1 MNIEIIPV
9 KGVPMTSSK
18 NVAEKFD
25 KAHRDLLVKIRKI
38 IKMNSEFGERNFSL
52 SSYVSDQNKELP
64 CYQMTR
70 DGFTM
75 LAMELSGAKVFDWK
89 IKYINAFNA
98 MESQLIKESDSLEWK
113 QARLQIKDARKSLTD
128 VIKDFVDYAT
138 EQGSKSSKMY
148 YMNITKMEYAA
159 LELTQQAKCAKVD
172 SINFRDTLDC
182 MDLCFLS
189 TAEQVAK
196 NAIKQGMD
204 SGMQYKDIFK
214 HAKECV
220 FKYAETVKLPRL
232 SA

>member
-1 MNIEIIPV
+1 MNIEIVPV
-9 KGVPMTSSK
+9 KGVPMTSSN
-18 NVAEKFD
+18 NVADKFD

-38 IKMNSEFGERNFSL
+38 IKMSGDFGERNYSL
-52 SSYVSDQNKELP
+52 SSYISEQNKSLP

-98 MESQLIKESDSLEWK
+98 MEFQLLKDNDKLEWK
-113 QARLQIKDARKSLTD
+113 QARLQIKDARKPLTD
-128 VIKDFVDYAT
+128 VIKNFVDYAT
-138 EQGSKSSKMY
+138 EQGSKSAKMY
-148 YMNITKMEYAA
+148 YMNITKMEYSA
-159 LELTQQAKCAKVD
+159 LELTQQSKHAKAD
-172 SINFRDTLDC
+172 GANFRDTLDC

-204 SGMQYKDIFK
+204 SGMHYKDIFK
-214 HAKECV
+214 HAKDCV
-220 FKYAETVKLPRL
+220 FKYSETIRLPRL
-232 SA
+232 N